1 MKLIHLLLLLF
12 ATVGI
17 MSESTKSFYD
27 FTMKNIQGKDV
38 PLNQYKGKALLVV
51 NVASK
56 CGYTPQ
62 YDGLEALYKKYK
74 DKGLVVIGFPANNFG
89 SQEPGSND
97 EIAKFCKT
105 NYGVTFD
112 MMSKI
117 SVKGSD
123 QNPLYQYL
131 TSEAPEK
138 GDVKWNFEK
147 FLVSKNGKV
156 VGRFA
161 SGISPDSKELA
172 QSIEK
177 ALQ

>member
-1 MKLIHLLLLLF
+1 MKSIHLILLLF

-27 FTMKNIQGKDV
+27 FSMKNIQGKEV
-38 PLNQYKGKALLVV
+38 PLSSYKGKAVLVI

-62 YDGLEALYKKYK
+62 YEGLESLHKKYK
-74 DKGLVVIGFPANNFG
+74 DKGLAIVGFPANNFG
-89 SQEPGSND
+89 AQEPGSNE
-97 EIAKFCKT
+97 EIAKFCKM
-105 NYGVTFD
+105 NYGVSFD

-123 QNPLYQYL
+123 QDTLYKYL

-147 FLVSKNGKV
+147 FLISKNGKI

-161 SGISPDSKELA
+161 SGVSPDSKELIQA
-172 QSIEK
+172 IEK
-177 ALQ
+177 EIQ